1 VCLPIAPHQIG
12 RVAVG
17 RRDLIGRALD
27 EAHLQPPAR
36 QHVEPCHFLGDAH
49 RVGAVGDRRA
59 ERQQPCAL
67 GLARDDRQRH
77 RHRDRQA
84 GRGAVVL
91 VDHDVEPDLVAQ
103 PELVEI
109 AVEQLMPDL
118 GVVIGARQHHPERAA
133 LKPFFPGRVICHL
146 REIPDAHLLLP
157 AMRCGRR
164 RTPTGV
170 GQILPVVPNGES
182 VPPRE

>member
-1 VCLPIAPHQIG
+1 MASPLRQSPGAGTKARCAIA
-12 RVAVG
+12 AS
-17 RRDLIGRALD
+17 
-27 EAHLQPPAR
+27 
-36 QHVEPCHFLGDAH
+36 
-49 RVGAVGDRRA
+49 
-59 ERQQPCAL
+59 
-67 GLARDDRQRH
+67 GLARQPRSPKGL
-77 RHRDRQA
+77 
-84 GRGAVVL
+84 GRRIAV
-91 VDHDVEPDLVAQ
+91 E

-118 GVVIGARQHHPERAA
+118 GFVIGARQHHPERAA

>member
-1 VCLPIAPHQIG
+1 MRFAGLLFAGWISYGAPFTRPISSRPPDNTSSHAISSATRTGSGRLAIG
-12 RVAVG
+12 VPSDNSRARLVSRA
-17 RRDLIGRALD
+17 RPASAIGTD
-27 EAHLQPPAR
+27 I
-36 QHVEPCHFLGDAH
+36 
-49 RVGAVGDRRA
+49 
-59 ERQQPCAL
+59 
-67 GLARDDRQRH
+67 
-77 RHRDRQA
+77 
-84 GRGAVVL
+84 
-91 VDHDVEPDLVAQ
+91 VAQ

-170 GQILPVVPNGES
+170 VQILPVVPNGES